1 MTRTT
6 LMTAAVSAL
15 GLILAAGTAMAADAK
30 TDTKVKERQ
39 IVIEAKA
46 ELPAKAETVVKA
58 EVAPEVTAPVAEN
71 AEEAPAKAAEAPATA
86 NDTAILSDEDKA
98 EVAKAIEDAK
108 AGDQPKKEEPA
119 VKVVEEPAPVV
130 KKQKL
135 TSKVVFV
142 ERNGE
147 MLKVRKYSN
156 GTYKILGYAQN
167 YYQPSYSYGYNSGY
181 GDNCQNG
188 Y

>member
-6 LMTAAVSAL
+6 VLMTAAVSAL
-15 GLILAAGTAMAADAK
+15 GLMLAAGGAMAQG
-30 TDTKVKERQ
+30 TDTKAKARQ
-39 IVIEAKA
+39 IVVEAKA
-46 ELPAKAETVVKA
+46 EAPVKAEIVAKAEAPAAVEEK
-58 EVAPEVTAPVAEN
+58 VAV
-71 AEEAPAKAAEAPATA
+71 EAPAKAEAPA
-86 NDTAILSDEDKA
+86 NDTATLTDDDKA
-98 EVAKAIEDAK
+98 LVAKAIEEAK
-108 AGDQPKKEEPA
+108 TVEPKKEEPA
-119 VKVVEEPAPVV
+119 VKVVVEEPAPVL
-130 KKQKL
+130 KKKKL

-156 GTYKILGYAQN
+156 GTYKILGYAEN
-167 YYQPSYSYGYNSGY
+167 YYQPSYSSYNSGGY